1 MRLGF
6 IRRVSLLHFG
16 SLLMIG
22 ALSMLR
28 LPILDP
34 MVVLGAL
41 AALIL
46 ILCGVRIATR
56 ATRAEVVLSCALL
69 PVLMVVAA
77 LTAKSLNNHDMP
89 VWGLSLGVGAAVL
102 YAKLCGRDFSFV
114 GQYLLSLIAS
124 TVALAIVAIVLGIRT
139 GTTAFLMSV
148 NAIYLSF
155 YVYDLAS
162 LLARRRLGEEAAA
175 VVDLYRDIFNFFGY
189 TLRVARHWKKHRIW
203 VK

>member
-1 MRLGF
+1 
-6 IRRVSLLHFG
+6 
-16 SLLMIG
+16 
-22 ALSMLR
+22 MLR
-28 LPILDP
+28 LPTFEPLVILG
-34 MVVLGAL
+34 VL

-56 ATRAEVVLSCALL
+56 ATKTEVVLSCAFL
-69 PVLMVVAA
+69 PVLLVVAA
-77 LTAKSLNNHDMP
+77 LAVKSLNNRDLP

-124 TVALAIVAIVLGIRT
+124 TVALAIVAIVLGIGT
-139 GTTAFLMSV
+139 VTTAFLMST
-148 NAIYLSF
+148 NALYLSF

-162 LLARRRLGEEAAA
+162 LLARRRLGEDAAA

-203 VK
+203 AK